1 MQGKPFDLNHRSA
14 KLEEFGRDVR
24 SPILDIFAEASNLG
38 FSFES
43 ARNIEFDVLE
53 RELFCSWINRQASD
67 GPGEPGIHLENEIS
81 LNGLLLGLLIDSPK
95 PNVLEHRGKNVL
107 QHHIFMS
114 RGIRDDLNASVNY
127 DKRKQSVN
135 ENLSSKNSPPCAA
148 NC

>member
-53 RELFCSWINRQASD
+53 RELFCSWINR
-67 GPGEPGIHLENEIS
+67 
-81 LNGLLLGLLIDSPK
+81 
-95 PNVLEHRGKNVL
+95 
-107 QHHIFMS
+107 
-114 RGIRDDLNASVNY
+114 
-127 DKRKQSVN
+127 
-135 ENLSSKNSPPCAA
+135 
-148 NC
+148 